1 MSIEQYY
8 RNIAEMTLQN
18 VISETR
24 KFLEKAKIEEGH
36 GINHSLAV
44 LNHANLALAC
54 TTLKLDSD
62 KILTIRLACVLH
74 DVDDHKFFKQATGAG
89 TKSFQNARNMM
100 TLGRVDPDL
109 IEQVV
114 AMIGLVSCA
123 INGNQ
128 VDPDV
133 KEYMLYPRIADRLE
147 AIGEIGIERAL
158 SYGKHVN
165 RPLHDENTE
174 IALAEEDLDK
184 IATADRFRD
193 YRNGLNHSNTT
204 IGHFYD
210 KILHIGKYENFG
222 ITNDY
227 FKEEARKRNAVV
239 RKYIIDYWTSVLN

>member
-8 RNIAEMTLQN
+8 KNIVDKTLAN

-24 KFLEKAKIEEGH
+24 KFLEKANIEAGH

-44 LNHANLALAC
+44 LHHANLALAC
-54 TTLKLDSD
+54 TSLKLDQD
-62 KILTIRLACVLH
+62 QILAIKLACVLH
-74 DVDDHKFFKQATGAG
+74 DVDDHKFFKNSFGG
-89 TKSFQNARNMM
+89 TPFQNARNMM
-100 TLGRVDPDL
+100 ILGKVDPDL
-109 IEQVV
+109 IPPVI
-114 AMIGLVSCA
+114 AMIRLVSCA

-165 RPLHDENTE
+165 RPPHDENTE
-174 IALAEEDLDK
+174 IALTEEDLDK
-184 IATADRFRD
+184 IATPDRFRD

-227 FKEEARKRNAVV
+227 FKEEARKRNAIV
-239 RKYIIDYWTSVLN
+239 RKYIIDYWTAILH